1 MSLND
6 FKLLIYSMMTASAV
20 GIAIALL
27 CIYTFS
33 YFFAYP
39 SNATSNPVVFEN
51 ISDIIHEEDKDDPTF
66 ISRFSRTVVYSTD
79 DSREIIE
86 QAQNSLVSG
95 AKKKVTS
102 SSYVVA
108 NLGTNMNIL
117 EKEIDTLKPIA
128 SVTKLITA
136 VMARKLID
144 QDEYITITKEMTN
157 TYGNQG
163 KLRVGEKL
171 RASELLYPLLI
182 VSSNDAAE
190 ALAMAYA
197 GGRKEFIEEMNDWV
211 NSIGAYRTYFKDPS
225 GLSSQ
230 NVSTAKDL
238 LTITKWI
245 LSHDPGIF
253 DLTLIKS
260 KTIRTHT
267 WTNATHFLNL
277 SSYFGGKNGYTPE
290 ANLTSVS
297 LFKIGRYDRKYAVVL
312 LDSRSRDNDT
322 LDLLHEVVK

>member
-1 MSLND
+1 ML
-6 FKLLIYSMMTASAV
+6 TASAV
-20 GIAIALL
+20 GIAIAFFG
-27 CIYTFS
+27 IYTFS
-33 YFFAYP
+33 YFFAHP
-39 SNATSNPVVFEN
+39 SGADSVTKIEASSSEVM
-51 ISDIIHEEDKDDPTF
+51 HEQEEEDPTF
-66 ISRFSRTVVYSTD
+66 ISRFSRAVVYSAD

-86 QAQNSLVSG
+86 QAKNSLVSG

-102 SSYVVA
+102 QTYIVT
-108 NLGTNMNIL
+108 NLDTNMNVL
-117 EKEIDTLKPIA
+117 EKDIDTLKPIA

-144 QDEYITITKEMTN
+144 QDEYITITREMTN

-163 KLRVGEKL
+163 KLRIGEKL

-190 ALAMAYA
+190 ALAMAYP
-197 GGRKEFIEEMNDWV
+197 GGRKEFIKEMNDWV
-211 NSIGAYRTYFKDPS
+211 NSIGAYRTYFRDPS
-225 GLSSQ
+225 GLSPQ

-245 LSHDPGIF
+245 LSHDPEIF
-253 DLTLIKS
+253 DITLIRS

-290 ANLTSVS
+290 ASLTSVS
-297 LFKIGRYDRKYAVVL
+297 LFKLGRYNRKYAVVL
-312 LDSRSRDNDT
+312 LGSTSRDNDT